1 MNNRLSATNGI
12 PNGNGF
18 IALDEIAAPRSL
30 REGTKPPKVMLL
42 FPPNWTPTMPHL
54 SLPTLTAYLRQQGIE
69 VIQRDLNVEVFD
81 RLLRR
86 DALLQAVDL
95 LYRRFKAPQ
104 GRPQRG
110 PSPPPDQV
118 EWALRNGPLLAE
130 EIEQA
135 VGGMR
140 SEAFF
145 DGPIGLRLFQTVVQA
160 LEVLSLP
167 FFPAYL
173 NLQTYV
179 AAGPVDSSRFLL
191 QAVQDEQHNMFI
203 DLFQR
208 ILLPDIIREQP
219 DVVGISIPS
228 MAQMLPG
235 MTAAYLIKA
244 AGLKCHVSVGGPH
257 ISMLREELPKA
268 PQMFQLI
275 DSAVVFDGEVPL
287 LQLAEAVADGRD
299 LAHIPNLIYR
309 DGDAI
314 RVNTRKEPEKITH
327 LPIPDFGGLPLDRYL
342 APRLALPL
350 LTARG
355 CYFGKCAFCNVGY
368 GEAESF
374 SQLRAQNLS
383 DQMLTLHEKYGVN
396 HIFFSDEAVTP
407 RNLRDLSKILDA
419 KGTPVTWGGCVRFEK
434 VISEDLLHAMYKGG
448 CRMLLFGL
456 ESASAAII
464 EQMVKGTQLDHMSR
478 ILRQSNEAGIWN
490 HTFFFFG
497 FPGETIN
504 HAQETVNFLYAHK
517 PYINSAAMGT
527 FLMERYSPAHRY
539 PETFGVKRIIEDPDK
554 DLAIY
559 FDYEVE
565 AGMDE
570 RMADLVHDR
579 FLETLPKKS
588 YPQFYV
594 SDVYRFL
601 YANYLSENQ
610 TALPPWLVPQNAV
623 AR

>member
-1 MNNRLSATNGI
+1 MTIPLSTANGVTQ
-12 PNGNGF
+12 GNGF
-18 IALDEIAAPRSL
+18 IALDEIATL
-30 REGTKPPKVMLL
+30 RADHQRARPPKVMLL

-54 SLPTLTAYLRQQGIE
+54 ALPTLTAYLRQAGVE
-69 VIQRDLNVEVFD
+69 VIQRDLNAEVFD
-81 RLLRR
+81 VLLRR
-86 DALLQAVDL
+86 DAVLQAVDL
-95 LYRRFKAPQ
+95 LYSRFGSTT

-118 EWALRNGPLLAE
+118 KWALQHGSMLAE
-130 EIEQA
+130 EVEHA
-135 VGGMR
+135 VTVMR

-145 DGPIGLRLFQTVVQA
+145 DGPTGLRAFQTVVQA

-191 QAVQDEQHNMFI
+191 QAVGDERHNMFI
-203 DLFQR
+203 DLFR
-208 ILLPDIIREQP
+208 RMLLPDIIREQP

-235 MTAAYLIKA
+235 MTAAYLIKQ
-244 AGLKCHVSVGGPH
+244 AGLTCHISIGGPH

-268 PQMFQLI
+268 PQIFQLI

-287 LQLAEAVADGRD
+287 LQLAEAVVDGRD
-299 LAHIPNLIYR
+299 LDHIPNLVYR

-314 RVNTRKEPEKITH
+314 CVNARKEPEKITN
-327 LPIPDFGGLPLDRYL
+327 LPLPDFDGLPLDRYL

-374 SQLRAQNLS
+374 SQLRAQRLAE
-383 DQMLTLHEKYGVN
+383 QMLTLHEKYGVN

-407 RNLRDLSKILDA
+407 RNLRDLSRILQEQDTA
-419 KGTPVTWGGCVRFEK
+419 VTWGGCVRFEK
-434 VISEDLLHAMYKGG
+434 VISGELLASMYKGG
-448 CRMLLFGL
+448 CRMVLFGL

-464 EQMVKGTQLDHMSR
+464 EQMVKGTELDHMSR
-478 ILRQSNEAGIWN
+478 ILRQSSEAGIWN

-539 PETFGVKRIIEDPDK
+539 PESFGVKRIIEEADK

-601 YANYLSENQ
+601 YANYLSEQQ
-610 TALPPWLVPQNAV
+610 TPLPPWLVPQNVV